1 MNALPDRVVWIT
13 GASRGIGRAIALDLA
28 AQGARVVLLAKSE
41 RAHPK
46 LEGTLGETAR
56 AIEALGGVALPI
68 RVDVREESEIE
79 VAYSRTLERFGRLDA
94 LIHNAGAIHLAPL
107 AETPLRRFDLL
118 HEVNARAAF
127 ALSRICLPA
136 LARSPRPQML
146 FLAPPIDLAAR
157 WIEGR
162 IAYTMSKYGV
172 SLLVRGLAEEL
183 RSQRIAV
190 HALWPARTIATAAVQ
205 MLGGEAWMRRS
216 RRPEFFAAAVRAL
229 LTREDPLAT
238 SGRWY
243 LDEEVLREAGV
254 HDFRRYAVDPTVEP
268 LHDLYVADGPM
279 PRSPTA
285 Q

>member
-1 MNALPDRVVWIT
+1 MSALEGSVVWIT
-13 GASRGIGRAIALDLA
+13 GASRGIGRAIALELA

-56 AIEALGGVALPI
+56 AVDALGGVALPI
-68 RVDVREESEIE
+68 RVDVREEHEIE
-79 VAYSRTLERFGRLDA
+79 AAYERTLERFGRLDA
-94 LIHNAGAIHLAPL
+94 LIHNAGAIHLAQL
-107 AETPLRRFDLL
+107 ADTPLRRFDLL
-118 HEVNARAAF
+118 HEVNSRAAF

-136 LARSPRPQML
+136 LQRSPRPQML

-183 RSQRIAV
+183 RSRRIAV

-205 MLGGEAWMRRS
+205 MLGGAEWMRRS
-216 RRPEFFAAAVRAL
+216 RRPAFFAEAVRAL
-229 LTREDPLAT
+229 LTREDALAT

-268 LHDLYVADGPM
+268 LHDLYVADGP
-279 PRSPTA
+279 SIK
-285 Q
+285 

>member
-1 MNALPDRVVWIT
+1 MSALRDAVIWIT

-41 RAHPK
+41 RPHPK
-46 LEGTLGETAR
+46 LEGTIGETAR
-56 AIEALGGVALPI
+56 AVEALGGTALPI
-68 RVDVREESEIE
+68 KLDVREEHEIE
-79 VAYSRTLERFGRLDA
+79 AALARTLETFGRLDG
-94 LIHNAGAIHLAPL
+94 LIHNAGAIHLATL

-127 ALSRICLPA
+127 ALSQICLPA
-136 LARSPRPQML
+136 LRRAPRAQML
-146 FLAPPIDLAAR
+146 FLAPPIDLAAH

-162 IAYTMSKYGV
+162 VAYTMSKYGV

-205 MLGGEAWMRRS
+205 MLGGEEWMRRS
-216 RRPEFFAAAVRAL
+216 RRPAFFAEAVRAL
-229 LTREDPLAT
+229 FLRPDPLAT

-254 HDFRRYAVDPTVEP
+254 HDFRPYAVDPTLDP
-268 LHDLYVADGPM
+268 LHDLYVADGP
-279 PRSPTA
+279 SIK
-285 Q
+285 

>member
-1 MNALPDRVVWIT
+1 VSALRESVVWIT

-28 AQGARVVLLAKSE
+28 AQGARVVILAKSD
-41 RAHPK
+41 RPHPK
-46 LEGTLGETAR
+46 LEGTIGETAR
-56 AIEALGGVALPI
+56 AVEARGGVALPI
-68 RVDVREESEIE
+68 KLDVREEQEIE
-79 VAYSRTLERFGRLDA
+79 AALERTLATFGRLDV

-127 ALSRICLPA
+127 ALSQICAEPLK
-136 LARSPRPQML
+136 RSPRGHMI

-162 IAYTMSKYGV
+162 IAYTMSKYGI

-183 RSQRIAV
+183 RAQRTAV
-190 HALWPARTIATAAVQ
+190 HALWPACTIATAAVQ
-205 MLGGEAWMRRS
+205 MLGGAEWVRRS

-229 LTREDPLAT
+229 LLRDDPLAT

-243 LDEEVLREAGV
+243 LDEEVLREAGEL
-254 HDFRRYAVDPTVEP
+254 DFQRYAVDPTQEP
-268 LHDLYVADGPM
+268 LPDLYVGDAPLHC
-279 PRSPTA
+279 
-285 Q
+285 